1 MIFLSNRC
9 FIKNIF
15 LNKLVLHKIKMGEW
29 LMKELIVGLAGN
41 PNVGKTTVFNQLTGM
56 RQHVGNWPGKTVERA
71 EGSFKHGDYEYDIID
86 LPGNYALSAHSMEE
100 IVSRD
105 FIVDDD
111 SDVIVNVVDAANL
124 ERNLYLTVQMME
136 LGANLVMALNMN
148 DFAKRKEHIINIKL
162 MGELL
167 GFPVVEVNAKTKDG
181 FEELLTTVEKAAAK
195 PVDSSAK
202 LSYGDELKGHL
213 SDLQALI
220 EQDKSLLDVPSIWT
234 AIKLL
239 EKDSIVIEKVQQSRM
254 SSKIMME
261 VDKVSKHLID
271 IYNEGAEEVI
281 ANARYAFIDGLIAE
295 AVKKPAVEK
304 ESMTDRID
312 KIVTNRLLAPFI
324 FLIVIFLLF
333 HLTFTIS
340 APFCEA
346 IEAGF
351 TALSEYLSE
360 AITNPTLASFICD
373 GLIGGVGGVLVF
385 LPQIIIMFLLLSIL
399 EDSGYLARAAFTLD
413 IVMHKLVGLHGKA
426 FIPMILGFGCGVPAI
441 MATRTMD
448 NESDRILAMML
459 IPFMSCTARM
469 PIYSMFTVA
478 FFAAVPVFALGPIV
492 ITQQTLVVFAMY
504 VIGIVVA
511 LIVAAI
517 LKRTLFKGMSAP
529 FVMELPTYKV
539 PSLKGVL
546 LHTWDKTKGFL
557 RKAGT
562 IILGASIVI
571 WILSNVPFGVEP
583 GSAESVLG
591 MIGSAISP
599 IFAPLGFATWQA
611 GIAILTGLV
620 AKEVVVS
627 TFGTLAGVE
636 EDDEEGMSSMIQG
649 LFTPL
654 SSFAFMVFTLLYIPC
669 FAAIGTIKQ
678 ETNSWKWPLIMSGI
692 TLVTAYIVSFL
703 VYNVGLLAG
712 FG

>member
-1 MIFLSNRC
+1 
-9 FIKNIF
+9 
-15 LNKLVLHKIKMGEW
+15 MGEW

-71 EGSFKHGDYEYDIID
+71 EGSFKHGEYEYDIVD

-148 DFAKRKEHIINIKL
+148 DFAKRKEHIIDIKL
-162 MGELL
+162 MSELL
-167 GFPVVEVNAKTKDG
+167 GFPVIEVNAKTKDG
-181 FEELLTTVEKAAAK
+181 FDELLTTVEKAAAK
-195 PVDSSAK
+195 PIDASVK

-213 SDLQALI
+213 SDLKALI
-220 EQDKSLLDVPSIWT
+220 EQDKSLMDVPSVWT

-239 EKDSIVIEKVQQSRM
+239 EKDSIVIEKVQQSSM

-281 ANARYAFIDGLIAE
+281 ANARYAFIDGLVAE

-304 ESMTDRID
+304 ESTTDRID

-324 FLIVIFLLF
+324 FIGIMFVMFQ
-333 HLTFTIS
+333 LTFTIG
-340 APFCEA
+340 APFQDA
-346 IEAGF
+346 IDQLFGYIAESVAG
-351 TALSEYLSE
+351 AIPNEY
-360 AITNPTLASFICD
+360 LASFICD
-373 GLIGGVGGVLVF
+373 GIIGGVGGVLTF
-385 LPQIIIMFLLLSIL
+385 LPIIILMFLFLSIL
-399 EDSGYLARAAFTLD
+399 EDCGYLARAAFTLD

-441 MATRTMD
+441 MATRTME
-448 NESDRILAMML
+448 NEGDRMLAMML
-459 IPFMSCTARM
+459 VPFMSCTARL
-469 PIYSMFTVA
+469 PIYAIFIGA
-478 FFAAVPVFALGPIV
+478 FFAENQGLMLLAI
-492 ITQQTLVVFAMY
+492 Y
-504 VIGIVVA
+504 VLGIVVA
-511 LIVAAI
+511 LIVAGI
-517 LKRTLFKGMSAP
+517 LKRTMFKGMSTP

-546 LHTWDKTKGFL
+546 LHTWDKVKGFL

-562 IILGASIVI
+562 IILACSIVL
-571 WILSNVPFGVEP
+571 WALSIFPLGVEY
-583 GSAESVLG
+583 GSADSVLG
-591 MIGSAISP
+591 MIGKVIAP
-599 IFAPLGFATWQA
+599 IFAPLGFGFWQA
-611 GIAILTGLV
+611 AVAIIAGLA
-620 AKEVVVS
+620 AKEVVVA
-627 TFGTLAGVE
+627 TFGTLAGME
-636 EDDEEGMSSMIQG
+636 EDDEEGITSLVQST
-649 LFTPL
+649 FTPL
-654 SSFAFMVFTLLYIPC
+654 SAFSFMAFTLLYTPC
-669 FAAIGTIKQ
+669 FAAIGAIKQ
-678 ETNSWKWPLIMSGI
+678 ETNSYKWALTMCAI

-703 VYNVGLLAG
+703 IFNIGTLAG
-712 FG
+712 FA

>member
-1 MIFLSNRC
+1 
-9 FIKNIF
+9 
-15 LNKLVLHKIKMGEW
+15 MGEW

-71 EGSFKHGDYEYDIID
+71 EGSFKHGDYEYDVVD

-148 DFAKRKEHIINIKL
+148 DFAKKKEHIINIKL

-239 EKDSIVIEKVQQSRM
+239 EKDSIVIEKVQQSSM

-324 FLIVIFLLF
+324 FIAIMFVMFQ
-333 HLTFTIS
+333 LTFTIG
-340 APFCEA
+340 APFQDA
-346 IEAGF
+346 IDQLFGYIAESVAG
-351 TALSEYLSE
+351 AIPNEY
-360 AITNPTLASFICD
+360 LASFICD
-373 GLIGGVGGVLVF
+373 GIIGGVGGVLTF
-385 LPQIIIMFLLLSIL
+385 LPIIILMFLFLSIL
-399 EDSGYLARAAFTLD
+399 EDCGYLARAAFTLD

-441 MATRTMD
+441 MATRTME
-448 NESDRILAMML
+448 NEGDRMLAMML
-459 IPFMSCTARM
+459 VPFMSCTARL
-469 PIYSMFTVA
+469 PIYGIFIAA
-478 FFAAVPVFALGPIV
+478 FFSENQGLMLIL
-492 ITQQTLVVFAMY
+492 IY
-504 VIGIVVA
+504 VLGIVVA

-517 LKRTLFKGMSAP
+517 LKRTMFKGLSTP

-539 PSLKGVL
+539 PSIKGVL
-546 LHTWDKTKGFL
+546 LHTWEKVKGFL

-562 IILGASIVI
+562 IILACSIVL
-571 WILSNVPFGVEP
+571 WALSIFPLGVEY
-583 GSAESVLG
+583 GSADSVLG
-591 MIGSAISP
+591 MIGSFIAP
-599 IFAPLGFATWQA
+599 IFAPLGFGTWQA
-611 GIAILTGLV
+611 AVAIIAGLA
-620 AKEVVVS
+620 AKEVVVA
-627 TFGTLAGVE
+627 TFGTLAGME
-636 EDDEEGMSSMIQG
+636 EDDEEGIKS
-649 LFTPL
+649 LVHDTFTPL
-654 SSFAFMVFTLLYIPC
+654 SAFSFMAFTLLYTPC
-669 FAAIGTIKQ
+669 FAAIGAIKQ
-678 ETNSWKWPLIMSGI
+678 ETNSYKWALTMCGI

-703 VYNVGLLAG
+703 IYNVGLLAG